1 MFRSLVCDCQLTLSS
16 CYFISLCI
24 TYCHFSFAIYG
35 KCKVFDFIVASRCCL
50 FVEYIFSSFK
60 TQFLILTGFCCPF
73 LDYIVSLLDLD
84 LRFRK
89 LDSSDIYFTDLDL
102 MWCLNWFLSVCYIN
116 CITTDVFIR
125 GYRRIYKLKLYWIG
139 IKLISFR
146 CCFFNQIVC
155 FVLHKCP
162 AVLIHI
168 GNQFC
173 ISESICCTCNSFIII
188 INNRLHL
195 SIIIFVKLEYCA
207 C

>member
-1 MFRSLVCDCQLTLSS
+1 MSYRHIIKHPHIWIVCCSASARLVFYRKDCILIIIIFDLEILRQSDSFFQSAECL
-16 CYFISLCI
+16 CYLYTS
-24 TYCHFSFAIYG
+24 
-35 KCKVFDFIVASRCCL
+35 AS
-50 FVEYIFSSFK
+50 
-60 TQFLILTGFCCPF
+60 
-73 LDYIVSLLDLD
+73 
-84 LRFRK
+84 
-89 LDSSDIYFTDLDL
+89 
-102 MWCLNWFLSVCYIN
+102 WFLSVCYIN